1 GDAITG
7 SSLSVINKG
16 TFAGGNG
23 GAAYGYGY
31 DGYGGNA
38 ITGDNLSIIN
48 NGAILGGNGGHW
60 GDAINGSNM
69 TIANSG
75 YIISGKEDD
84 GTQNV
89 VGNAIHITGGNNSLI
104 LHEGSVITG
113 DVQVNNS
120 SILKIINNDYT
131 GTTPTIEGDLCAG
144 DCTTVSLSGN
154 KFTVSGDVSF
164 GENSS
169 LNLAG
174 ISSLEASGNM
184 SFGNNVKVEAIINNW
199 AQKDYKLLSA

>member
-1 GDAITG
+1 DAITG

-89 VGNAIHITGGNNSLI
+89 
-104 LHEGSVITG
+104 
-113 DVQVNNS
+113 
-120 SILKIINNDYT
+120 
-131 GTTPTIEGDLCAG
+131 
-144 DCTTVSLSGN
+144 
-154 KFTVSGDVSF
+154 
-164 GENSS
+164 
-169 LNLAG
+169 
-174 ISSLEASGNM
+174 
-184 SFGNNVKVEAIINNW
+184 
-199 AQKDYKLLSA
+199 